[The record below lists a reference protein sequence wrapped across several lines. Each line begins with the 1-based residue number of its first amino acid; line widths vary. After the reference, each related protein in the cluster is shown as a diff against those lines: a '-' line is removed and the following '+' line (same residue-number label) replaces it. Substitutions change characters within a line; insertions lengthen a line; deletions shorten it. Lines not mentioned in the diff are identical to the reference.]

1 MTVPAFNSVAWF
13 EFGTDQPEKVK
24 EFHGELFDWQYALN
38 TNTPGV
44 TYHSVMT
51 PGAGQPTGG
60 VWESEGG
67 GFPNYAIFYV
77 LVQDVAATVK
87 RGQELGAKVLMEPVS
102 DSAGLTFA
110 RLEDTAGNHF
120 GIFSVPAP

>member
-1 MTVPAFNSVAWF
+1 MTIPAFNSVAWF

-24 EFHGELFDWQYALN
+24 EFYGELFDWKYALN
-38 TNTPGV
+38 TDTPGV

-51 PGAGQPTGG
+51 PGSGRPTGG

-67 GFPNYAIFYV
+67 FPDYAIFYV
-77 LVQDVAATVK
+77 LVQDVAATVE
-87 RGQELGAKVLMEPVS
+87 RGRELGAAVLMEPVS

-110 RLEDTAGNHF
+110 RLTDTAGHHF
-120 GIFSVPAP
+120 GVFSAPAP

>member
-24 EFHGELFDWQYALN
+24 EFYGELFDWKYVLN

-51 PGAGQPTGG
+51 PGAPQPTGG
-60 VWESEGG
+60 VWESEGD
-67 GFPNYAIFYV
+67 FPDYAIFYV
-77 LVQDVAATVK
+77 LVQDVAATVES
-87 RGQELGAKVLMEPVS
+87 GQELGAKVLMEPVS
-102 DSAGLTFA
+102 DSAGFTFA

-120 GIFSVPAP
+120 GVFSVPAQ

>member
-24 EFHGELFDWQYALN
+24 EFYGELLDWEYVLN
-38 TNTPGV
+38 TDTPGV

-51 PGAGQPTGG
+51 PGAQQPTGG

-67 GFPNYAIFYV
+67 R
-77 LVQDVAATVK
+77 D
-87 RGQELGAKVLMEPVS
+87 LGAEVLMEPVS
-102 DSAGLTFA
+102 DAAGFTFA
-110 RLEDTAGNHF
+110 RSQDTAGNHF
-120 GIFSVPAP
+120 GVFSVPAA

>member
-13 EFGTDQPEKVK
+13 EFGADQPEKVK
-24 EFHGELFDWQYALN
+24 ELYSELFDWKYLLN

-51 PGAGQPTGG
+51 PGAQQPTGG
-60 VWESEGG
+60 VWESEGA
-67 GFPNYAIFYV
+67 FPHYAIFYV
-77 LVQDVAATVK
+77 LVQDVAAAVK

-102 DSAGLTFA
+102 DSAGFTFA

-120 GIFSVPAP
+120 GVFSVPAQ

>member
-24 EFHGELFDWQYALN
+24 EFYGELFDWKYVLN

-51 PGAGQPTGG
+51 PGAQQPAGG
-60 VWESEGG
+60 VWDSEGG
-67 GFPNYAIFYV
+67 FPGYAVFYV
-77 LVQDVAATVK
+77 VVQDVAATVAHAE
-87 RGQELGAKVLMEPVS
+87 RLGAEVLMAPVS
-102 DSAGLTFA
+102 DSAGFTFA
-110 RLEDTAGNHF
+110 RLRDTAGNHF
-120 GIFSVPAP
+120 GVFSAPAP

>member
-24 EFHGELFDWQYALN
+24 EFYGELFDWQYVLN

-51 PGAGQPTGG
+51 PGAQQPAGG
-60 VWESEGG
+60 VWESEG

-77 LVQDVAATVK
+77 FVQDVAAMVERAEK
-87 RGQELGAKVLMEPVS
+87 LGAEVLMTPVS
-102 DSAGLTFA
+102 DSEGFTFA
-110 RLEDTAGNHF
+110 RLKDTAGHHF
-120 GIFSVPAP
+120 GVFSVPAP